1 MEENM
6 ENVEKKGEGGENAEK
21 PVWYLDFVWEPSD
34 EAMKA
39 LAANNIQ
46 VDNKVLLDWIPFYSE
61 HIMAVKDT
69 IRLDGRRI
77 KLTDVDT
84 EVSVEILYDEDY
96 NEVSEDF
103 PGKKYR
109 QTFSD
114 GMRHHRARPYS
125 NSVEEYINT
134 AINEFVVKNGRLPSK
149 EETRDAV
156 LSVLKKLQSEVDSKE
171 EHREALMKRAK
182 QWLKKRRKEHEEWLK
197 KKQAEEEEKKRKE
210 EEERQRLLSKPWVKA
225 IYEAN
230 EMESLK
236 QKEMQRFKEKYAL
249 SDEEIETW
257 DISNKPYIHMEA
269 SIDLRPLG
277 ISRTVI
283 IRNYASYEGEVD
295 GYAEY
300 FSDLSWMIAEILAK
314 HFNGEIKVYG
324 DHEDYPS
331 TVYLVVQA
339 QGDFLE
345 VASSDVD
352 DP

>member
-1 MEENM
+1 
-6 ENVEKKGEGGENAEK
+6 
-21 PVWYLDFVWEPSD
+21 
-34 EAMKA
+34 
-39 LAANNIQ
+39 
-46 VDNKVLLDWIPFYSE
+46 
-61 HIMAVKDT
+61 
-69 IRLDGRRI
+69 
-77 KLTDVDT
+77 
-84 EVSVEILYDEDY
+84 
-96 NEVSEDF
+96 
-103 PGKKYR
+103 
-109 QTFSD
+109 
-114 GMRHHRARPYS
+114 
-125 NSVEEYINT
+125 
-134 AINEFVVKNGRLPSK
+134 
-149 EETRDAV
+149 
-156 LSVLKKLQSEVDSKE
+156 
-171 EHREALMKRAK
+171 
-182 QWLKKRRKEHEEWLK
+182 
-197 KKQAEEEEKKRKE
+197 
-210 EEERQRLLSKPWVKA
+210 
-225 IYEAN
+225 
-230 EMESLK
+230 MESLK